1 MGLNL
6 QVLTGIVKAYGAP
19 LYNATPETDAGDVQ
33 PGAYTL
39 MEDGR
44 TIAVEENGLMY
55 YFPIRRARIEA
66 GVSEDQVFQIG
77 LFKALRDAD
86 GVTPEGKAWSI
97 KAGELRPFAY

>member
-6 QVLTGIVKAYGAP
+6 QILTGIVKAYGAP
-19 LYNATPETDAGDVQ
+19 LYNATPDTEAGDVK

-44 TIAVEENGLMY
+44 TIAVEEGGLMY
-55 YFPIRRARIEA
+55 YFPIRRAVIEA
-66 GVSEDQVFQIG
+66 GITEDQVFRIG

-86 GVTPEGKAWSI
+86 GVTADGKAWSVKEGDT
-97 KAGELRPFAY
+97 KAFAY